1 MVRISFVIFWFLP
14 LICHRQLERE
24 RERSEIIIKERK
36 VSVFCCDKL
45 VALTYIF
52 FVLGRVKK
60 RRIKVDVDVSWKVW
74 RNVRKNRDEIVVDI
88 KYSCKVCVCCHRI
101 YFLWIDRFFAPI
113 RCYLPFIKL
122 GISLTNRRLLFT
134 VARKVDINRWMSLVM
149 SESLFNII

>member
-1 MVRISFVIFWFLP
+1 M
-14 LICHRQLERE
+14 ERE

-36 VSVFCCDKL
+36 VSVFSCDKL

-88 KYSCKVCVCCHRI
+88 KYSR
-101 YFLWIDRFFAPI
+101 
-113 RCYLPFIKL
+113 
-122 GISLTNRRLLFT
+122 
-134 VARKVDINRWMSLVM
+134 
-149 SESLFNII
+149 